1 MYVDPKKN
9 NEVRKLS
16 IPDKVVPEA
25 EESEQLT
32 EQQQQMQILGEN
44 FKEVEIMDSEYD
56 RRKLEEESAGPPGDE
71 PMGQENHEQL
81 ENHIDKA
88 TESQMSKELVV
99 EDDQYD
105 QGSHNIDYE
114 ARNKEEHNNGTNR
127 TDGGHTQGTEQSNE
141 QQTESNH
148 EQQQQQRLQQAEQH
162 QQHQME
168 TVKKPLIYGANTSGK
183 YTLSDFQILR
193 TLGTGSDRKSVV

>member
-105 QGSHNIDYE
+105 QGATISTMRQETKRNITMVRTGPMVDIHKVLNNQTNNKQNQITNNSNNNDYS
-114 ARNKEEHNNGTNR
+114 KQSSTNNTKWKR
-127 TDGGHTQGTEQSNE
+127 
-141 QQTESNH
+141 
-148 EQQQQQRLQQAEQH
+148 
-162 QQHQME
+162 
-168 TVKKPLIYGANTSGK
+168 
-183 YTLSDFQILR
+183 
-193 TLGTGSDRKSVV
+193 